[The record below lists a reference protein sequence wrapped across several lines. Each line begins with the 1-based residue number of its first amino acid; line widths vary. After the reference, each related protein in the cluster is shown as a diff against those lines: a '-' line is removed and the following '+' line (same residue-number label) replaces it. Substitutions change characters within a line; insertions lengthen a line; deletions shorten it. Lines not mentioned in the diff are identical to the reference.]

1 MKQTSHRFIRF
12 SILMLIIIVS
22 AYLFLHSS
30 FFNIEKVEVV
40 GLNLV
45 SREEV
50 INLACIK
57 TGENIFKLNEESVI
71 RAVKTHPLIKNA
83 TLTRHLPRTIEILI
97 EERKIWA
104 LIPYNDIVLCVAED
118 GVCIDKN
125 TYFIDSYPIITAD
138 EMPARVNLG
147 QPVYPDAVNMAKKI
161 WDSLSPNDQAKIS
174 EFHYKNKTKEITIY
188 SNKGTEIRFGN
199 TERFQEKTEL
209 ISQTFAIEADFDE
222 RGMEELEYIDLRF
235 KGQPVVKTRD

>member
-1 MKQTSHRFIRF
+1 MKQTSHRAIRF
-12 SILMLIIIVS
+12 SILLLIIILS

-30 FFNIEKVEVV
+30 FFNIEKVEVA

-83 TLTRHLPRTIEILI
+83 TLTRHLPRTAEIFI

-104 LIPYNDIVLCVAED
+104 LMPYDNIVLCVAED
-118 GVCIDKN
+118 GICIDKT
-125 TYFIDSYPIITAD
+125 TYFMGAYPIITAD

-147 QPVYPDAVNMAKKI
+147 QPVYPAAVNLAKKI

-174 EFHYKNKTKEITIY
+174 EFHYKNKTGEITIY
-188 SNKGTEIRFGN
+188 STKGTEIRFGN
-199 TERFQEKTEL
+199 ADRFKEKTGQ

-222 RGMEELEYIDLRF
+222 HGMEELEYIDLRF
-235 KGQPVVKTRD
+235 KGQPVIKTRD

>member
-12 SILMLIIIVS
+12 SILMLIIVVS
-22 AYLFLHSS
+22 SYLFLHSS

-50 INLACIK
+50 INLASI
-57 TGENIFKLNEESVI
+57 TIGGNIFKLNEESVI
-71 RAVKTHPLIKNA
+71 RAVKTHPMIKKA
-83 TLTRHLPRTIEILI
+83 TLSRHLPRTVEIMI

-118 GVCIDKN
+118 GICIDKS
-125 TYFIDSYPIITAD
+125 THFEASYPIITAD

-147 QPVYPDAVNMAKKI
+147 QPVYPAAVSLAKKI
-161 WDSLSPNDQAKIS
+161 WDSLSENDQVQIS
-174 EFHYKNKTKEITIY
+174 EFHYENKSKEMIIY
-188 SNKGTEIRFGN
+188 TVKGTEIRFGN
-199 TERFQEKTEL
+199 ADRFQEKVGQ
-209 ISQTFAIEADFDE
+209 ISQTFAIEADFAE
-222 RGMEELEYIDLRF
+222 NGMEALEYIDLRF